1 MSRENTFG
9 QDVEFLNQHVQ
20 TIVLTGDDN
29 CKLAC
34 VAAWQG
40 RIMTST
46 CGGDD
51 GDSFGYLNHNAITSD
66 TIDPVI
72 NLYGGEDR
80 IWVSPEGGQFSV
92 FFDPGV
98 DMDFANWRTPPCID
112 TEPFEVVGQDERSV
126 DFRKRTQLINWS
138 GFAYDLQIDRRVL
151 LLSSDKIRER
161 IGLPLD
167 GIQFVGHESQN
178 KFMNAGGT
186 AWTPETGMP
195 AGWSICM
202 NKPSSDATV
211 IVPFKKGSDKKLGK
225 IVTADYFG
233 ELDGSRLQVDEA
245 GGRIYF
251 LGDGKLRSK
260 LGISPARTTGR
271 LGSWDAERGVF
282 SVVEFN
288 MPTAP
293 HGYTNNLWEMQD
305 DPFCGDALNS
315 YNDGPNDSG
324 ETFGGFFE
332 LETMGPALAL
342 APGESGTHVHC
353 TMRFQGDRD
362 AMNGLAEHVFGVG
375 LDEIE
380 SKVGL

>member
-1 MSRENTFG
+1 
-9 QDVEFLNQHVQ
+9 
-20 TIVLTGDDN
+20 
-29 CKLAC
+29 
-34 VAAWQG
+34 
-40 RIMTST
+40 
-46 CGGDD
+46 
-51 GDSFGYLNHNAITSD
+51 
-66 TIDPVI
+66 
-72 NLYGGEDR
+72 
-80 IWVSPEGGQFSV
+80 
-92 FFDPGV
+92 
-98 DMDFANWRTPPCID
+98 MDFANWRTPPCID